1 MSLFDDIF
9 KGVQGSMG
17 KEEAFFAVLAVA
29 MFIDGKVAPE
39 EQEELAALAHRTK
52 TLKQIGDDQIRKWL
66 GDWRDDLEDKTKIK
80 NLIANAVSSLS
91 REPKE
96 MRMSV
101 FLHACDI
108 VFADRVINVQ
118 EQEYLRDLIKKFE
131 LDENEAAVNMRALKI
146 KNDF

>member
-1 MSLFDDIF
+1 
-9 KGVQGSMG
+9 
-17 KEEAFFAVLAVA
+17 
-29 MFIDGKVAPE
+29 
-39 EQEELAALAHRTK
+39 
-52 TLKQIGDDQIRKWL
+52 LKASGDEQIRKWMI
-66 GDWRDDLEDKTKIK
+66 DWKDELEDKTKIK

-131 LDENEAAVNMRALKI
+131 LEENEAAVNMRALKI